1 MKLKPDNKTGM
12 IICNRL
18 MTRPLREK
26 DREFVSSVMRQILAR
41 LEGFTLSPKQYRWLQ
56 DIWNREVKSGP
67 S

>member
-18 MTRPLREK
+18 MAKPLREK

-41 LEGFTLSPKQYRWLQ
+41 PERFALSPRQYRWLS
-56 DIWNREVKSGP
+56 DLWKRAVKDVA
-67 S
+67 